1 MTQILIKVS
10 ITFDINILIYLYI
23 ILYHPLSIILI
34 SLLDHMIPSF
44 SSFAIVE
51 GLPGFPQGGTPNV
64 AQRFLVYHAHEYYGY
79 LRKP

>member
-1 MTQILIKVS
+1 
-10 ITFDINILIYLYI
+10 
-23 ILYHPLSIILI
+23 
-34 SLLDHMIPSF
+34 MIPSF